1 MANEKR
7 LIDADKLKW
16 KLGQVTLY
24 VQGLRFGKTVL
35 SKILESYR
43 QAVFTE
49 IDDAP
54 TVDAVEVD
62 KYIELREQYD
72 RLFTV
77 FHELRD
83 SFVDYVCSGVPNPSP
98 FCKDKRHGC
107 CDSYGWCKHDDQCT
121 GFNPVEGFS
130 DGERK
135 DNERTD

>member
-1 MANEKR
+1 MAGKKR
-7 LIDADKLKW
+7 LIDANALRVHRGINVGAN
-16 KLGQVTLY
+16 LG
-24 VQGLRFGKTVL
+24 GLRAIVL
-35 SKILESYR
+35 EKDIR
-43 QAVFTE
+43 N
-49 IDDAP
+49 AP

-72 RLFTV
+72 RLFTE

-83 SFVDYVCSGVPNPSP
+83 SFVDYVCSGIPNPSP
-98 FCKDKRHGC
+98 FCKNKRHGC

-135 DNERTD
+135 NNV